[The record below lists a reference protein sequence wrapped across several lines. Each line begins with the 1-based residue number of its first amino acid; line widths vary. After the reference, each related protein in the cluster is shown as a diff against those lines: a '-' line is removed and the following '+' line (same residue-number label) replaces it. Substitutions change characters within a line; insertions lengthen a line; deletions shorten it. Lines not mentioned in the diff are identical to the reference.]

1 MGEFVHGQMNIDQ
14 HRENWVGFVR
24 LFKWSVAG
32 CVITLGLMAIF
43 LT

>member
-14 HRENWVGFVR
+14 NRESWVGFVR
-24 LFKWSVAG
+24 VVKWSVAV